1 MANLKKRSSLSE
13 AFGDV
18 ASRTKAEASGTETT
32 VGESDSQ
39 KATTGQVEMVPMK
52 GGRLVSADTP
62 VNMTFTV
69 TAKERYD
76 WSLELK
82 RRGFS
87 AVSVLRKAMN
97 ELLREGKE

>member
-1 MANLKKRSSLSE
+1 VANHQKRSSLSE

-18 ASRTKAEASGTETT
+18 SSRSAGLAAATEK
-32 VGESDSQ
+32 EEH
-39 KATTGQVEMVPMK
+39 ATIKKPETEQVEMVPVK
-52 GGRLVSADTP
+52 EGRLVTANTP

-76 WSLELK
+76 WSLELR

-97 ELLREGKE
+97 ELLEEGKE